1 MIDKELKPLARICT
15 MEELRLARQELLKRK
30 VELVNDIN
38 NEFNYKTKFGEWKN
52 KEERRENIREIGIIK
67 RKLCF
72 IQDKLAILTAK
83 EKEQHRKEREYPE
96 KEKIDIFL
104 GFVRSLDKE
113 LYLKAWELTNQ
124 KIKETIE
131 SEKEIE

>member
-1 MIDKELKPLARICT
+1 MIDKELKPLAKICT
-15 MEELRLARQELLKRK
+15 MNKLRLARQELLKRK
-30 VELVNDIN
+30 AELVSEIN
-38 NEFNYKTKFGEWKN
+38 REFDYMTRFGEWKDRL
-52 KEERRENIREIGIIK
+52 KKRENEREIGIIK

-113 LYLKAWELTNQ
+113 LYLKAWGLTNERVKQ
-124 KIKETIE
+124 INE
-131 SEKEIE
+131 SHAQ